1 MPKYELDH
9 IHISS
14 PDPAETARFYEKL
27 MGAKTLGEG
36 KMPDG
41 RKNVNVD
48 LNGLMIRII
57 EPSDKPLI
65 EGRGP
70 ECNGLDHIGFRTDDI
85 EQSVEDIKAAGA
97 MIVKEIGPMRAGKMC
112 FFVAP
117 DSVLVELIETGK

>member
-14 PDPAETARFYEKL
+14 PNPLETARFYEDM
-27 MGAKTLGEG
+27 MGAKIMGEG

-48 LNGLMIRII
+48 LNGLVIRII
-57 EPSDKPLI
+57 EPSSLNQGDTTKS
-65 EGRGP
+65 
-70 ECNGLDHIGFRTDDI
+70 NGLDHIGFLTDDI
-85 EQSVEDIKAAGA
+85 EQSVAELKAGGA

-112 FFVAP
+112 FFMAP
-117 DSVLVELIETGK
+117 DNVLVELIEPGK